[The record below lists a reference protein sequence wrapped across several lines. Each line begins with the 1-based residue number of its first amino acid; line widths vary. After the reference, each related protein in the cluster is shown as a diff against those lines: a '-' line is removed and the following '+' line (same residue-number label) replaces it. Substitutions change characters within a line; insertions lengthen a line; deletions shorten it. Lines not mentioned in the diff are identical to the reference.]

1 MPQIPK
7 LAPRF
12 TLNLIDG
19 DKYTIPGLIRD
30 KETQDP
36 LDLTSWKGALQVR
49 KAFGDAAVILTLAT
63 ELYDGFTSSDGCSIE
78 ILDQTDPDTMGRFY
92 LIFDL
97 DSTELDPSDFTDE
110 GGGRYTAVYDLEFRD
125 ALDAPKKYAKGTA
138 VLRREVTIATASA

>member
-30 KETQDP
+30 KDTQAA
-36 LDLTSWKGALQVR
+36 LDLTGWKGALQVR
-49 KAFGDAAVILTLAT
+49 KAFGDAAIILTLAT
-63 ELYDGFTSSDGCSIE
+63 SGYAGFTSDSGCSIAL
-78 ILDQTDPDTMGRFY
+78 LDQTAAATKGRFQ

-97 DSTELDPSDFTDE
+97 DSTELDPSVFTDA
-110 GGGRYTAVYDLEFRD
+110 GDGRYTGVFDLEFRD
-125 ALDAPKKYAKGTA
+125 SAAAPKKYAKGTA
-138 VLRREVTIATASA
+138 VFRREVTISTVSV